1 MSQSMHQRPNLVID
15 RQKYDLLS
23 QKYASLKEKTR
34 TSVGELQRHITY
46 LAQEKEQLLSTEK
59 EQSLRITE
67 LEAHVSHFKEFYE
80 QEKLEREKLAEAFQK
95 LLSQQTKTS

>member
-1 MSQSMHQRPNLVID
+1 MPEPNQMMQQDNISDHLSNERMVYHQNAHKIDNQANHKKQAKSFVVSQSVNQGLVID

-46 LAQEKEQLLSTEK
+46 LAQEKQELLSKEK
-59 EQSLRITE
+59 D
-67 LEAHVSHFKEFYE
+67 
-80 QEKLEREKLAEAFQK
+80 
-95 LLSQQTKTS
+95 

>member
-46 LAQEKEQLLSTEK
+46 LAQEKE
-59 EQSLRITE
+59 
-67 LEAHVSHFKEFYE
+67 
-80 QEKLEREKLAEAFQK
+80 
-95 LLSQQTKTS
+95 